1 MTVREALQA
10 IADDMKSGTGN
21 QAAAIATMAD
31 IMSALLPPDPEVV
44 TCNGCRQQVRLNA
57 EGTLPLHPI
66 NPLLRPSPWCKSRT
80 DFTLAFTAAELAPI
94 HPDAIAAEV
103 RS

>member
-10 IADDMKSGTGN
+10 IAEDMKSGTGN
-21 QAAAIATMAD
+21 QAVAIATMAD
-31 IMSALLPPDPEVV
+31 IVATLLPPDPDVV
-44 TCNGCRQQVRLNA
+44 TCNGCRQPVRLNV

-80 DFTLAFTAAELAPI
+80 DFTRA
-94 HPDAIAAEV
+94 V
-103 RS
+103 SS